1 MMPYWLITNL
11 APGFISLASSSISIF
26 TGHTTPWA
34 NGVVCCSHSI
44 FFFSSS
50 WKLCLRPPPTAFA
63 GRGEASATPQRCHPC
78 TPHPSS
84 PFVLTSA
91 GAFTPLPSHLISCLC
106 LSRVKRLD
114 CRNEIGL
121 FLPALSI
128 PMSKMVPL
136 PL

>member
-1 MMPYWLITNL
+1 MMPYWLITKL

-26 TGHTTPWA
+26 TGHPTPWA
-34 NGVVCCSHSI
+34 NGVVCCSI
-44 FFFSSS
+44 AYFFFLSLEALPQTSTYS
-50 WKLCLRPPPTAFA
+50 LHRQR
-63 GRGEASATPQRCHPC
+63 RGFSHSPEMSPLH
-78 TPHPSS
+78 PHPGS

-128 PMSKMVPL
+128 PMSKIVPL